1 MPNLSLSLSLSLT
14 HTHTCD
20 CCRADGCTSG
30 CAVAAP
36 RFVGET
42 QDARGASSTSP
53 TEISGQR
60 DAERGRN
67 GAEASASIDERE
79 PEEGKARRA
88 RVDGGERVYI
98 RVAAMVATG
107 ALIGVVYMR
116 SRARG

>member
-1 MPNLSLSLSLSLT
+1 M
-14 HTHTCD
+14 
-20 CCRADGCTSG
+20 
-30 CAVAAP
+30 AAP

-60 DAERGRN
+60 GAERGRN

-88 RVDGGERVYI
+88 RFDGGERVYM

-107 ALIGVVYMR
+107 ALIGIVYMR